1 MRLSPLLL
9 VPFLFQ
15 VATAVINITT
25 VSTSITN
32 TTPSNLCNSYVTS
45 GGLGL
50 LAWLATADFY
60 AQSTT
65 DIAILGTGVRT
76 YTYIVQWFFSFDDP
90 LGATGFNV
98 NTLTAAVSALTTVN
112 VVVNPTQGGFI
123 LSYNDTVTYPILL
136 GVDLT
141 NGLNC
146 FDSII
151 GYTTGFTG
159 GSNPTTIILG
169 SSDFWLN
176 PANDYLYDLVPVYW
190 CHTSS

>member
-25 VSTSITN
+25 VVTSITN
-32 TTPSNLCNSYVTS
+32 TVPTNLCNSYVTS

-65 DIAILGTGVRT
+65 DIAVLGTGVRT

-90 LGATGFNV
+90 LEATGFDV
-98 NTLTAAVSALTTVN
+98 SSLTAAVSALTTVN

-123 LSYNDTVTYPILL
+123 LSYNDSVTDPIVA
-136 GVDLT
+136 GVDLLD
-141 NGLNC
+141 GLNC

-151 GYTTGFTG
+151 GYSTDFTG
-159 GSNPTTIILG
+159 GPNPTTVIL
-169 SSDFWLN
+169 
-176 PANDYLYDLVPVYW
+176 
-190 CHTSS
+190 